1 MPRTTKEATYK
12 KDKRLDSTSTSTK
25 KRTSK
30 TVARKTNTKSQAT
43 SKSKSKVTSSLDKKS
58 TLSNTPKK
66 VNSGKKSPSKTRL
79 EVSTKSNKKISNSID
94 LLEYYDLPY
103 RYNETV
109 VKILAQTPKT
119 LFVYWDISDNDKE
132 KYIKQYGESFFENTK
147 PVLIVHNNT
156 MNYTF
161 EIEINDFANCW
172 YFNINDEKCDYTIE
186 LGRKKKEN
194 INTNIQLPNNY
205 LYITSSNT
213 IESPNGHILFE
224 KKQENILFRDVKTN
238 NTFFKSITDFNF
250 VKYLRKSHDFYN
262 IYKKIYKKDEFID
275 GYNNPTSKFF

>member
-262 IYKKIYKKDEFID
+262 IYKKIYKKDVFID